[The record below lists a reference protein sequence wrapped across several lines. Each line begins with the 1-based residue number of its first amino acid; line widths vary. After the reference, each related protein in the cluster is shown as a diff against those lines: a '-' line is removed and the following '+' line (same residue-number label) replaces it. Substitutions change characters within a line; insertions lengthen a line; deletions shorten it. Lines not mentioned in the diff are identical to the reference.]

1 MFYYAG
7 IGSRQTPDD
16 ILNLMF
22 VISSV
27 LCSMGVCLRS
37 GAALGADKAFE
48 LGVSNNAL
56 KDIYGPSDA
65 TSESFDLS
73 SRYHGGWDR
82 LDSGVKR
89 LHARNA
95 QILLGRDLTV
105 PVGFVICWT
114 PGGVAVGGTGQAL
127 RIAVDYQI
135 PVYNLA
141 NDWELSAVCSVLGID
156 LITFAVKHSNSG
168 VLDELGWQQLLK
180 SLSVAAEFELKVSE
194 GKSIMQKF
202 RKL

>member
-7 IGSRQTPDD
+7 IGSRQTPEDV
-16 ILNLMF
+16 LQLMT
-22 VISSV
+22 VIAGV

-48 LGVSNNAL
+48 LGVGNNAL

-73 SRYHGGWDR
+73 SRYHGGWNC

-95 QILLGRDLTV
+95 QILLGRDLNS
-105 PVGFVICWT
+105 PVGFIVCWT

-141 NDWELSAVCSVLGID
+141 NDCELSAVCSVLGID
-156 LITFAVKHSNSG
+156 LISMTVKSG
-168 VLDELGWQQLLK
+168 VGKVIDVVGWNQLL
-180 SLSVAAEFELKVSE
+180 SDLSSSAGFEQKVSL
-194 GKSIMQKF
+194 GKSIMQRF
-202 RKL
+202 RT